1 MILEN
6 SAIGNAIPIK
16 MLFQQYASGNG
27 KAIILT
33 MMLVFMMES
42 WDKI

>member
-6 SAIGNAIPIK
+6 STIGNAIPIK

-33 MMLVFMMES
+33 NHVGFHDGELG
-42 WDKI
+42 